1 MTLFCEFENK
11 FDGNRI
17 FRWQLGSV
25 NGWGVLGPVLEYWET
40 MEILE
45 KRWPWNQTVSVRR
58 DPGEFRDLFFA
69 CDFGLMPLCLSFLT
83 DELGL

>member
-11 FDGNRI
+11 FDSNRT

-40 MEILE
+40 SEILE
-45 KRWPWNQTVSVRR
+45 KRWPWDQSVYV
-58 DPGEFRDLFFA
+58 EE
-69 CDFGLMPLCLSFLT
+69 SQ
-83 DELGL
+83 ESLGTCSSMS